1 MYSSLK
7 KSYPVLENYRGGG
20 GGGGGFGGGGG
31 GGRGGGFG
39 GGGFGGAGG
48 IGGGLGG
55 GIPMGGG
62 GAGGLP
68 MGGVPVSGGGAL
80 GRPAYGH
87 FNGVGHT
94 PIRPVGPSH
103 YGGHA
108 VRPIVRGYPYFAYGQ
123 NGYGGYG
130 DFGYYPN
137 TYNYTTVNNNTTCFC
152 QDPELIN
159 SVPMQYQI
167 CPQDTTDCGV
177 CIPRSKCKNCN
188 NNYSC

>member
-20 GGGGGFGGGGG
+20 GGGGGFGGGGARGVPAG
-31 GGRGGGFG
+31 GAVGRPGGF
-39 GGGFGGAGG
+39 
-48 IGGGLGG
+48 
-55 GIPMGGG
+55 
-62 GAGGLP
+62 
-68 MGGVPVSGGGAL
+68 
-80 GRPAYGH
+80 GH
-87 FNGVGHT
+87 FNGAGHT

-108 VRPIVRGYPYFAYGQ
+108 VRPIWRGYPYFAYGQ

-137 TYNYTTVNNNTTCFC
+137 TYNYTTINNNNTCFC
-152 QDPELIN
+152 QDTELIN